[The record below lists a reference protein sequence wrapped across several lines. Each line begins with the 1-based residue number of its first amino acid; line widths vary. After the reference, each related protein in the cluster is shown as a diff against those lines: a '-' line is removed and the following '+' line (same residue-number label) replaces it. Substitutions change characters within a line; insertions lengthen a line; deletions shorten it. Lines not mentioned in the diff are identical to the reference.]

1 LTNDHRLVFLEKPD
15 LTARLCEETA
25 MAKRGP
31 KGTKKEKWLKEALA
45 YIKKH
50 KRLPPQTA
58 ALGRAVAGLRH
69 RDPDF
74 KKKTDAALKRAGG
87 RLQVEA
93 AKDKRKAILAYI
105 QKNQKFPPFSH
116 PLGRTCGRFRFH
128 NAKFKKATDAALKK
142 AGGVTQFEAAQKKRK
157 LILAYVKKHKK
168 LPSQRTPLG
177 WVAAN
182 YRVTDPEF
190 KKEVDK
196 YLKKK

>member
-1 LTNDHRLVFLEKPD
+1 
-15 LTARLCEETA
+15 

-31 KGTKKEKWLKEALA
+31 KGTKKKKWLKETLA

-50 KRLPPQTA
+50 KRLPPQTNQPGA
-58 ALGRAVAGLRH
+58 ACAGLRH
-69 RDPDF
+69 KDPDF
-74 KKKTDAALKRAGG
+74 KRKTDAALKQVGG
-87 RLQVEA
+87 KLQREA
-93 AKDKRKAILAYI
+93 AVEKRKAILAYI
-105 QKNQKFPPFSH
+105 KKSKRLPPSSH
-116 PLGRTCGRFRFH
+116 PLGLTCGRFRFH
-128 NAKFKKATDAALKK
+128 DSKFRKASDVALKK

-190 KKEVDK
+190 KKEVEK
-196 YLKKK
+196 YRKKK